1 MKKKNGFIATSLIY
15 SFFLVFITLFLTI
28 IADYLQNKVLLNTIE
43 NDIKEDL
50 NGTKNIAD
58 FNTGDIIVFQFTND
72 SYSSL
77 KCGISLSNITNV
89 CNNSNLDEKS
99 FRIDSF
105 EVKDGEKVDTIKLI
119 NTADESD
126 VLYIYRNNLK
136 FRIQD
141 GIGITITE
149 VLS

>member
-50 NGTKNIAD
+50 NATKNIAD